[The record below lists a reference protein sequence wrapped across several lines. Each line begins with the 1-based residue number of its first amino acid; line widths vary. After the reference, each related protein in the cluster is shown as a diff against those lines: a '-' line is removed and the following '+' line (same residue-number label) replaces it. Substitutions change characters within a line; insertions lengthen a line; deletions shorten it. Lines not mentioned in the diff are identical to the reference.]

1 MIRGVDIV
9 VRYSIFGY
17 LLGEGFRNVFK
28 NKKSTIASLV
38 IMCATMFIFGLFF
51 AVGQNVNHITKT
63 IEKQQGMEVF
73 IYDEATEEQRTELK
87 NKIRSIP
94 YVNTIEEKS
103 KEQALEE
110 MKKMFKDKKFLWAT
124 YDGENNPFKA
134 SFVVTLTDLTKAE
147 EVKTEIADSTEVVS
161 NIEVRTDTINALIKI
176 ADGINI
182 ITTVILI
189 ILVLISIFIITNT
202 IKLTVHARRKEISIM
217 KYVGAT
223 NSFIRWPF
231 MVEGMLIGLISV
243 LISLLILSVI
253 YNAVIAQIQQSLING
268 MINIPLLTFQE
279 LFKTLLTVYLVLGLG
294 VGALGSAISMK
305 KYLEV

>member
-17 LLGEGFRNVFK
+17 LLGEGFRNVLK

-63 IEKQQGMEVF
+63 IEEQQGMEVF

>member
-63 IEKQQGMEVF
+63 IEEQQGMEVF

-87 NKIRSIP
+87 NEIRSIP

-189 ILVLISIFIITNT
+189 ILVVISIFIITNT

>member
-1 MIRGVDIV
+1 MIEGVDIA

-17 LLGEGFRNVFK
+17 LIGEGFRNVFK

-38 IMCATMFIFGLFF
+38 IMCATMFVFGIFF
-51 AVGQNVNHITKT
+51 AVSQNINHITKT
-63 IEKQQGMEVF
+63 IEEQQGMQVF
-73 IYDEATEEQRTELK
+73 ILNEATPEEKNELK
-87 NKIRSIP
+87 NKIRNNQ
-94 YVNTIEEKS
+94 YVNTIEEKT
-103 KEQALEE
+103 KADALEE
-110 MKKMFKDKKFLWAT
+110 MKKMFKDKKSLWDT
-124 YDGENNPFKA
+124 YDGENNPFKD

-147 EVKTEIADSTEVVS
+147 DVKNEIGTSSIVS
-161 NIEVRTDTINALIKI
+161 SVEIRTDTINALVKI

-189 ILVLISIFIITNT
+189 ILIFISIFIITNT

-223 NSFIRWPF
+223 NGFIRWPF

-243 LISLLILSVI
+243 LISLLILSFS
-253 YNAVIAQIQQSLING
+253 YNAVVTQIQQSLINN
-268 MINIPLLTFQE
+268 MINIPLLTFNE
-279 LFKTLLTVYLVLGLG
+279 LFKTLLIVYLILGIG
-294 VGALGSAISMK
+294 IGALGSAISMK

>member
-63 IEKQQGMEVF
+63 IEEQQGMEVF

-231 MVEGMLIGLISV
+231 MVEGVLIGLISV

>member
-63 IEKQQGMEVF
+63 IEEQQGMEVF

-231 MVEGMLIGLISV
+231 MVEGMLIGLISL

>member
-63 IEKQQGMEVF
+63 IEEQQGMEVF

-231 MVEGMLIGLISV
+231 MVEGMLISV

>member
-1 MIRGVDIV
+1 MKH
-9 VRYSIFGY
+9 SIFGY

-63 IEKQQGMEVF
+63 IEEQQGMEVF

-134 SFVVTLTDLTKAE
+134 SFVVTLTDLTKAD

>member
-1 MIRGVDIV
+1 

-63 IEKQQGMEVF
+63 IEEQQGMEVF

>member
-28 NKKSTIASLV
+28 NKESTIASLV

-63 IEKQQGMEVF
+63 IEEQQGMEVF

>member
-1 MIRGVDIV
+1 ML
-9 VRYSIFGY
+9 GY
-17 LLGEGFRNVFK
+17 LISEGFRNVFK
-28 NKKSTIASLV
+28 NKKSTVASLV

-63 IEKQQGMEVF
+63 IEEQQGMEVF

>member
-63 IEKQQGMEVF
+63 IEEQQGMEVF

-134 SFVVTLTDLTKAE
+134 SFVVTLTDLTKAD